1 MFLLKNRAIIEIS
14 GEDCLKTLQG
24 LITNDIER
32 LQNQGIIYSAMLS
45 PQGRFWFDF
54 FIIALKLLKNGDEIN
69 FLLLDCH
76 ESMAEGLIKKLN
88 LYKLRSKTEV
98 KLTDSALSNIENNQ
112 NSYWQVGVS
121 FNKCHAKSSPP
132 IYQSPLKLEQNPA
145 LVYQGTPQR
154 GDADISARKN
164 SYRNPKDSDIFQSS
178 LKLEQNPALV
188 YQGTPQRGDA
198 DISAR
203 KNSYRNPKDF
213 GIELQDPRH
222 LELGFR
228 VYQRFD
234 QTSRNCPENSQQ
246 SQQLQVDYHRKRFCL
261 KIAEGFFDLDFD
273 QSFILN
279 YGFDYLGAVE
289 YKKGCY
295 LGQETTARMHYRG
308 GINKKIHHFRIKN
321 PNLDLIKAIKNRRN
335 IQEIGN
341 SANKNFDD
349 SLTTLK
355 NCELLRN
362 DDIKPVGRFL
372 SSIID
377 ENSIEGLVLLKTE
390 PKTSSESQK
399 VVEQNAGNYRPSTF
413 YLKHENQDSEDSKK
427 ENYQKFEIEILS

>member
-154 GDADISARKN
+154 GDADISARK
-164 SYRNPKDSDIFQSS
+164 
-178 LKLEQNPALV
+178 KL
-188 YQGTPQRGDA
+188 YW
-198 DISAR
+198 
-203 KNSYRNPKDF
+203 NPKDF

-349 SLTTLK
+349 SITTLK